1 VWNGIVGISL
11 ELFIYPNHLKLLF
24 FEYSRQKEN
33 NKYLLRFSNLSC
45 FIFQVR
51 VVEDLTSLAVLME
64 SEMLVEIFVRVLTI
78 DVTQQVDLADARHRT
93 FGTEIRTLTNDVGL
107 KTFQVTNLIRS

>member
-1 VWNGIVGISL
+1 
-11 ELFIYPNHLKLLF
+11 
-24 FEYSRQKEN
+24 
-33 NKYLLRFSNLSC
+33 
-45 FIFQVR
+45 
-51 VVEDLTSLAVLME
+51 
-64 SEMLVEIFVRVLTI
+64 MLVEIFVRVLTI